1 MTDLLKYLGGAL
13 RRTYDA
19 IVQKPLPWPMIDKLA
34 SLDERS
40 ERDEA
45 DGRESARSDRTPA
58 DPRRLG
64 TGKDGGTKA

>member
-1 MTDLLKYLGGAL
+1 MIDLLKYLGGAL

-45 DGRESARSDRTPA
+45 DGRESARPDRTPA
-58 DPRRLG
+58 DPRTLG

>member
-1 MTDLLKYLGGAL
+1 MTELLKYLGGAL

-19 IVQKPLPWPMIDKLA
+19 IVQKPLPWPIIDKLA

-45 DGRESARSDRTPA
+45 DSRESVRLDRTPT
-58 DPRRLG
+58 DPHMPG
-64 TGKDGGTKA
+64 TGTDGDAKA